1 MVLECLFES
10 KVHKLQCRDF
20 FLSKNPFVITLL
32 TLYEE
37 DMHVSLACTS
47 RFVRCVLHFAFLVHI
62 DAIIFIRFAYN
73 ETVSTSTLLG
83 EDER

>member
-10 KVHKLQCRDF
+10 KVHKLQCRDY

-37 DMHVSLACTS
+37 DMHVSLAGTS
-47 RFVRCVLHFAFLVHI
+47 HLAQCF
-62 DAIIFIRFAYN
+62 
-73 ETVSTSTLLG
+73 
-83 EDER
+83 